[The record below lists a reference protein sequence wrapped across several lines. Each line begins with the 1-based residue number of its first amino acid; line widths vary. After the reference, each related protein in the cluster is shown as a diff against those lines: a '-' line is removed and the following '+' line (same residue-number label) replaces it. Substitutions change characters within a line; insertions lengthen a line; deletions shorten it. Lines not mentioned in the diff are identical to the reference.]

1 MHMKQFIIWSIVIG
15 ALFSTHQLVQA
26 QENVDTD
33 HKFRLEVEP
42 YSFLARGV
50 SGSLLYAFDKESKFS
65 AGLYAASMDIPKW
78 SYRGVF
84 QNVNPD
90 IADVRLG
97 FQLSASFRYKL
108 NVFKSWESNPYV
120 GLMLGWQYFDVSQD
134 PYTDAVRLS
143 TLLVTPNLG
152 YEFYFFKKRIYINP
166 QVRAVFYAGQDSN
179 DNSRPEV
186 INSFFI
192 LPQIAGGIRF

>member
-1 MHMKQFIIWSIVIG
+1 MKQFIFWSL
-15 ALFSTHQLVQA
+15 ALSTLLLSYQQVQA
-26 QENVDTD
+26 QSNEATD

-50 SGSLLYAFDKESKFS
+50 SGSLLYALDKESKFS

-78 SYRGVF
+78 SYRGIF
-84 QNVNPD
+84 QNVDPE

-120 GLMLGWQYFDVSQD
+120 GLMLGWQYFDVTQD

-152 YEFYFFKKRIYINP
+152 YEFYFFKKRVYINP
-166 QVRAVFYAGQDSN
+166 QVRAVFYAGQDSSN
-179 DNSRPEV
+179 ELRPET